1 MVKEVML
8 FGNGGCPCFI
18 GFDWGVL
25 TSGGY
30 TKKAL
35 KKGGVSTPG
44 VREHYGLSML
54 LGWEIPCFDSC
65 QCSEIQRIIDDYAS
79 PWIRRDRVFCIVG
92 LAISIFAPS
101 G

>member
-35 KKGGVSTPG
+35 KKGGFYSWGKGALRFIHATWLG
-44 VREHYGLSML
+44 NTML
-54 LGWEIPCFDSC
+54 RLMP
-65 QCSEIQRIIDDYAS
+65 
-79 PWIRRDRVFCIVG
+79 V
-92 LAISIFAPS
+92 
-101 G
+101 

>member
-35 KKGGVSTPG
+35 KKGGF
-44 VREHYGLSML
+44 LL
-54 LGWEIPCFDSC
+54 LG
-65 QCSEIQRIIDDYAS
+65 
-79 PWIRRDRVFCIVG
+79 
-92 LAISIFAPS
+92 
-101 G
+101 